1 MKKKLLRFLCT
12 ALMTVVCM
20 SVNAQASGSCGENA
34 TWEYENGTLTI
45 SGTGAMADY
54 TDALTDN
61 PWNTYRTSI
70 TKVVIGNSITHIGN
84 WAFMG
89 CSALYEVTIGD
100 HVASIGA
107 EAFANC
113 LNEDFKYLAIPASVE
128 NIGAFALSNIKY
140 LEYIACYASTA
151 PTLGAEALTILNNLV
166 AIYVPTAK
174 VANYQAATGWSDL
187 SAKITYPHG
196 NCGDGEPATDAVTWA
211 FDMASGTMT
220 LTGTGAV
227 KTFSDQN
234 PMAYP
239 WNSEDAT
246 VWNPSGM
253 DGNAWGS
260 MGITSLVI
268 GEGIT
273 NIPDY
278 AFGMQIHL
286 TSVTLPSTLTS
297 IGASSLEECA
307 FTSITL
313 PEGLET
319 IGDYAFL
326 ASKFSSITLPSTLTT
341 IGGSAFNDCKS
352 LTSIT
357 IPANVTSIG
366 ESAFQNCIALETVT
380 MLRATPPTL
389 GDLAFYDYS
398 DPEIIIPA
406 LTAINVPAANVEDY
420 KAAAGWSDYAALIV
434 AGGAPAS
441 TTTTFTYTASEKL
454 TVFDNTTFFTGATA
468 VKSHEFAAGT
478 GTVVYDG
485 TVTAIADYT
494 FYYNNVAKEK
504 MAGITIPASVETIGK
519 WAFNGCEALASVTF
533 AGTSSL
539 TSIASNA
546 FGECTSLT
554 TIALPESLITIGDYM
569 EMGGHIYYNG
579 SVFAGSGLTSIE
591 IPKNFTTLY
600 GGGHFADCPLTSL
613 TVNAANT
620 KFDSRDGCN
629 AVVETATNKIVMGC
643 VATTVPDG
651 IEAIGYEAFFGE
663 SQPFSLVL
671 PASVT
676 TIEDRAFH
684 WADGLETITIPLGVT
699 TITEETFLSAE
710 GVTDVYCYASP
721 TMTWESLNQAFKY
734 GTKSANIHVFA
745 SDLSTW
751 ETNFPDANAFFVGDL
766 GIVAGNNVGD
776 VYWATYYNSA
786 ANMKADANTIVYKA
800 AVNGSSLTL
809 TEIADKVINAGQAV
823 ILKSTGAS
831 IAMTT
836 SAAASANSYSDNDLE
851 GVDVATAVDANYN
864 YYVLS
869 NVGSTLGFYKY
880 NGTTLGANK
889 AFIKTNAKTNATSA
903 PEFIVFNDGNTT
915 SIRETLSVPN
925 AKQNAYFDLQG
936 RRVVQPT
943 KGLYIVNGKK
953 VVIK

>member
-1 MKKKLLRFLCT
+1 MKKKLLKFLCT
-12 ALMTVVCM
+12 ALMTVTGM
-20 SVNAQASGSCGENA
+20 SVNAQATSGLCGDNA
-34 TWEYENGTLTI
+34 TWSYEGTTLTI

-54 TDALTDN
+54 TDVLTDN
-61 PWNTYRTSI
+61 PWDTYRTSI

-89 CSALYEVTIGD
+89 CSALTEVTIGD
-100 HVASIGA
+100 HVTSIGA

-113 LNEDFKYLAIPASVE
+113 LNEDFKYIVIPASVKE
-128 NIGAFALSNIKY
+128 IGAFALSNIKY

-174 VANYQAATGWSDL
+174 VASYQAATGWNDL

-227 KTFSDQN
+227 KTFSDQS

-239 WNSEDAT
+239 WNSDEAA
-246 VWNPSGM
+246 VWNPTGM
-253 DGNAWGS
+253 DGNAWGW

-273 NIPDY
+273 NLPDY
-278 AFGMQIHL
+278 SFGMHIHL

-297 IGASSLEECA
+297 VGASSLEECA

-366 ESAFQNCIALETVT
+366 GEAFLNCIALETVT
-380 MLRATPPTL
+380 LLRATPPTL
-389 GDLAFYDYS
+389 GEHAFYDYN
-398 DPEIIIPA
+398 DAIIPA
-406 LTAINVPAANVEDY
+406 LTAINVPEASVKDY
-420 KAAAGWSDYAALIV
+420 KAADGWKDYKALIV
-434 AGGAPAS
+434 AGGGVPA

-454 TVFDNTTFFTGATA
+454 TVFDNTTYFTGATG
-468 VKSHEFAAGT
+468 VKSHEFSAGT

-494 FYYNNVAKEK
+494 FYYNNVAKAK

-519 WAFNGCEALASVTF
+519 WAFYDCEALASVTF

-554 TIALPESLITIGDYM
+554 TIALPESLTTLGDYM
-569 EMGGHIYYNG
+569 EMSGHIYYNG

-684 WADGLETITIPLGVT
+684 WADGLKTITIPLGVT

-721 TMTWESLNQAFKY
+721 TMTWDGLNQAFKY

-786 ANMKADANTIVYKA
+786 ANMKADANTTVYKA
-800 AVNGSSLTL
+800 AVNGSTVTL
-809 TEIADKVINAGQAV
+809 SEIVDKVITAGEAV

-831 IAMTT
+831 IAMTV
-836 SAAASANSYSDNDLE
+836 SAAASADDYSGNVLE
-851 GVDVATAVDANYN
+851 GVDAATAVAVGFK

-869 NVGSTLGFYKY
+869 NESSTLGFYRY
-880 NGTTLGANK
+880 TGAILGANK
-889 AFIKTNAKTNATSA
+889 AFYKTNATDA
-903 PEFIVFNDGNTT
+903 PEFFAFGETTGIGASLVNREERIVN
-915 SIRETLSVPN
+915 SVYN
-925 AKQNAYFDLQG
+925 LAGQ
-936 RRVVQPT
+936 RVAQPT